1 MPDVPDDDL
10 HKMPEEPPSAPT
22 RSRRP
27 LKFFIVAAVVIG
39 LVVSTAYL
47 AFRSRASRSAPAA
60 SAAAS
65 VEEPTPEQREPLG
78 GEPIPVTLPSL
89 DESDPFVRTLIAAL
103 SSYPSQLTAW
113 LATKG
118 LVRNFV
124 VVVTNIADG
133 STPAPHLGRLRPSGR
148 FLVIE
153 RDGDLYVDP
162 RSYDRYTM
170 LAAAAA
176 SIDPAGSARLYATL
190 KPLLEKAS
198 RDLGNPDTSFD
209 RTIERAIVRLLNTPV
224 LNDPVRV
231 EPQGEGYAFED
242 ADVEALTAAQKQLL
256 RFGSRNVLRIQ
267 ETLRNIALAV
277 GIPAQRLPGPSTR

>member
-1 MPDVPDDDL
+1 
-10 HKMPEEPPSAPT
+10 
-22 RSRRP
+22 
-27 LKFFIVAAVVIG
+27 
-39 LVVSTAYL
+39 
-47 AFRSRASRSAPAA
+47 
-60 SAAAS
+60 
-65 VEEPTPEQREPLG
+65 
-78 GEPIPVTLPSL
+78 
-89 DESDPFVRTLIAAL
+89 
-103 SSYPSQLTAW
+103 
-113 LATKG
+113 
-118 LVRNFV
+118 
-124 VVVTNIADG
+124 
-133 STPAPHLGRLRPSGR
+133 
-148 FLVIE
+148 
-153 RDGDLYVDP
+153 
-162 RSYDRYTM
+162 M

-267 ETLRNIALAV
+267 ETLRNIALAL

>member
-153 RDGDLYVDP
+153 RGW
-162 RSYDRYTM
+162 R
-170 LAAAAA
+170 
-176 SIDPAGSARLYATL
+176 
-190 KPLLEKAS
+190 
-198 RDLGNPDTSFD
+198 
-209 RTIERAIVRLLNTPV
+209 
-224 LNDPVRV
+224 PVR
-231 EPQGEGYAFED
+231 
-242 ADVEALTAAQKQLL
+242 
-256 RFGSRNVLRIQ
+256 
-267 ETLRNIALAV
+267 
-277 GIPAQRLPGPSTR
+277 